1 MLRCVGDHTC
11 RMIESQFFE
20 FEADFTDSLRCIPM
34 AVRMNLD
41 TCGIK
46 LKLAQWNAFSASERQ
61 QLVHLPCS
69 TSVEIQV
76 YRQQLKDLIWQRT
89 QVQASELPIDEQP
102 AWLESESVPL
112 LLQEKAQAH
121 GLEVTV
127 EQWRSLTPLQR
138 FALIKLTRPSHES
151 NNFLPALREFQLLSE

>member
-1 MLRCVGDHTC
+1 MDSSNAQFNMT
-11 RMIESQFFE
+11 EPQFFQ

-46 LKLAQWNAFSASERQ
+46 LKLDQWNAFSDQERQ

-69 TSVEIQV
+69 TAAESEA
-76 YRQQLKDLIWQRT
+76 YRQQLKDLVWQHT
-89 QVQASELPIDEQP
+89 QVQASELPIDDHP
-102 AWLESESVPL
+102 AWLNLKSVPQ
-112 LLQEKAQAH
+112 LLQEKAEAH

-138 FALIKLTRPSHES
+138 FALLKLTRPSHES
-151 NNFLPALREFQLLSE
+151 NNFLPALREFQLLPE

>member
-1 MLRCVGDHTC
+1 MT
-11 RMIESQFFE
+11 ESQFFQ

-34 AVRMNLD
+34 SVRMNLD

-46 LKLAQWNAFSASERQ
+46 LKLAQWNIFSELERQ
-61 QLVHLPCS
+61 QLVDFPCS
-69 TSVEIQV
+69 SVEEIQA
-76 YRQQLKDLIWQRT
+76 YRHQLKDLIWQRT
-89 QVQASELPIDEQP
+89 QVQASELPIDDHP
-102 AWLESESVPL
+102 AWLESESVPQ

-151 NNFLPALREFQLLSE
+151 NNFLPALREFKLCSE